1 METEQEKA
9 QRHLLWMNHIA
20 STIQNMLAESQPN
33 TQAILIHK
41 KVLSN
46 FVNRNYIVNSGVSL
60 DIYNQTIDSANNFLN
75 GN

>member
-9 QRHLLWMNHIA
+9 QRHLLWMDHIT

-60 DIYNQTIDSANNFLN
+60 DIYNQTIDFANNFLN
-75 GN
+75 Q

>member
-60 DIYNQTIDSANNFLN
+60 DIYNQTIDSANNFLS

>member
-1 METEQEKA
+1 METEQETA

-75 GN
+75 SN

>member
-75 GN
+75 SN

>member
-1 METEQEKA
+1 METEQEKS
-9 QRHLLWMNHIA
+9 QRHLLWMDHIA

-75 GN
+75 Q